1 MLRKLSLLLAIVL
14 AIGLVTFFVFQEKI
28 SPLTSSNQAVEST
41 QLTQPSLDA
50 PSELFSRD
58 VSFPTPV
65 IQLQQTIA
73 HGLVEAERVDLP
85 LLSGELA
92 EFSQKNI
99 SEEYPS
105 PPELEN
111 LKQRLKKL
119 QSLSQ

>member
-1 MLRKLSLLLAIVL
+1 MLRNLSVLLVVILV
-14 AIGLVTFFVFQEKI
+14 IGGGLFFVTQEKT
-28 SPLTSSNQAVEST
+28 SPVVPSKQAGKFTHS
-41 QLTQPSLDA
+41 LAPSLDA
-50 PSELFSRD
+50 PTDFLSRD

-65 IQLQQTIA
+65 IQLQQTVA
-73 HGLVEAERVDLP
+73 HGLLEAERVDLP

-92 EFSQKNI
+92 EFSQENI

-105 PPELEN
+105 PPELED

>member
-1 MLRKLSLLLAIVL
+1 MTKKHYVL
-14 AIGLVTFFVFQEKI
+14 VVALFASIAGALYVTFFKP
-28 SPLTSSNQAVEST
+28 SPQSITDEVPALSDKSSNALPKITLSQDANF
-41 QLTQPSLDA
+41 PS
-50 PSELFSRD
+50 
-58 VSFPTPV
+58 PV

-73 HGLVEAERVDLP
+73 HGLIEAERVDLP